1 MSDRPAS
8 QQGASSAP
16 RSGRVSIVYV
26 CSSACPKGTQL
37 PHPALQGYAISALSR
52 SVKPRRL
59 SVWLAP
65 SFSKPPRPGRCT
77 FERFISDPDERLRL
91 TVYVVLVRQ
100 PPKGHPL
107 PHPFGASPS
116 TRCRAPSP
124 TATRSFC
131 RSLHAAPRGFPP
143 PPSARVA
150 PASRFRAFNQHA
162 ATDPAQALRHC
173 SSRSGSLHR
182 SSVTVR
188 RRCRRELKAMPVTQ
202 TRPAPNLVPPCPARF
217 ALPLSQQSCYVRQ
230 H

>member
-1 MSDRPAS
+1 LVPIGRPARI
-8 QQGASSAP
+8 AAP
-16 RSGRVSIVYV
+16 RSGLHR
-26 CSSACPKGTQL
+26 L
-37 PHPALQGYAISALSR
+37 R
-52 SVKPRRL
+52 FKPRRL

-77 FERFISDPDERLRL
+77 FERFISDPNERLRL
-91 TVYVVLVRQ
+91 TVFVVLVRQ

-124 TATRSFC
+124 TATRTFC

-162 ATDPAQALRHC
+162 ATDPAQAQSHC
-173 SSRSGSLHR
+173 SDRLGSLHR
-182 SSVTVR
+182 SSVKVR
-188 RRCRRELKAMPVTQ
+188 RLSPRANQSHARHADATGTPSWTASP
-202 TRPAPNLVPPCPARF
+202 RPLSRVIGRNGQSPFFVPPAEILPPRF
-217 ALPLSQQSCYVRQ
+217 KVFGRLEKITQGVGG
-230 H
+230 